1 MHELITNKK
10 PDQHDD
16 NKERLGLPDRFIAK
30 IFLFRLIFG
39 GSAYAYA
46 QDADFSEVGWNAKK
60 WQLAIDAFY
69 DKYKGLEKWHNLLM
83 STVIA
88 SPTHS
93 LVMPTGRIYT
103 FERYLKRGEL
113 IWPRTQILN
122 YPVQGLGADLMTIA
136 RVLLGPMIGTIP
148 HNGRRPLLLSTVH
161 DSLLIDSPKKYVD
174 KVVEM
179 LYNVWSQIPAE
190 FEKQF
195 GVKFNIPLRCEI
207 SVGMDWGNMQEIKI

>member
-1 MHELITNKK
+1 MHS
-10 PDQHDD
+10 D
-16 NKERLGLPDRFIAK
+16 NQRRIGLPSRLIAK

-39 GSAYAYA
+39 GTAFAYAS
-46 QDADFSEVGWNAKK
+46 DPDFAEVAWNSRK

-69 DKYKGLEKWHNLLM
+69 EKYGGLEKWHSLLM

-103 FERYLKRGEL
+103 YEPYLKRGEL
-113 IWPRTQILN
+113 TWPRTTILN

-136 RVLLGPMIGTIP
+136 RVLLGLAIQNPEEV
-148 HNGRRPLLLSTVH
+148 LLLSTIH
-161 DSLLIDSPKKYVD
+161 DSILIDCRKKHVD

-179 LYNVWSQIPAE
+179 LYNIWSIIPEE
-190 FEKQF
+190 FERQF
-195 GVKFNIPLRCEI
+195 GVKFNIPMRCEVKI
-207 SVGMDWGNMQEIKI
+207 GPDWANMQEATLR